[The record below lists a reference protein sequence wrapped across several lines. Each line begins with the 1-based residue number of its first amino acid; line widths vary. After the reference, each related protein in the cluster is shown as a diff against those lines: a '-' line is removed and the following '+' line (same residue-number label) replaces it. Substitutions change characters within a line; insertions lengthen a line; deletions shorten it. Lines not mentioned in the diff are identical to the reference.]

1 MCHTNDMCETQI
13 CKLNLKFHLVTFLII
28 KLLYYN
34 IMGNLKKK
42 ENIQDT
48 LDSYIKTSVKIAK
61 DISNNLQNDLSPVL
75 EPIED
80 YMKLYIDAFRKNIL
94 PQNLDKPHQK
104 YKYLICI
111 IHILHIIGTL
121 LIIFFGF
128 FLPSQLQIYI
138 AMFYC
143 FIMVSWIIFGRCV
156 LVILTNYLGGTDDDY
171 LFPFRWQ
178 TMFSMCSILT
188 IISLIFFMFPIITPF
203 NILIIID
210 EYSKNLLP
218 NLCNN

>member
-1 MCHTNDMCETQI
+1 
-13 CKLNLKFHLVTFLII
+13 
-28 KLLYYN
+28 
-34 IMGNLKKK
+34 MGDLKKE

-48 LDSYIKTSVKIAK
+48 VDSYIKTSVKIAK
-61 DISNNLQNDLSPVL
+61 NISNNLQNDLSPVL

-80 YMKLYIDAFRKNIL
+80 YMKHYINAFTTNIL

-138 AMFYC
+138 AIFYC

-188 IISLIFFMFPIITPF
+188 IISIIFFMFPTITPF

-210 EYSKNLLP
+210 QYSKNMLP
-218 NLCNN
+218 DLCNN